1 MTPVVL
7 PLGEWNMVE
16 SEAGLTRCW
25 VLRERATDPSRPT
38 PESLVLPGV
47 SVGAQVRGCT
57 ARLAGVSTAVDLDS
71 RPYLENCTVD
81 ASI

>member
-1 MTPVVL
+1 
-7 PLGEWNMVE
+7 MVE

-47 SVGAQVRGCT
+47 SVGARSADVLPG
-57 ARLAGVSTAVDLDS
+57 L
-71 RPYLENCTVD
+71 P
-81 ASI
+81 ASAPHQTWGPPVP